1 MARFGRGS
9 KEGGRERERHEMMI
23 HGRHGV
29 RGEGKDEEQGE
40 ERTVGGSEAERDGRE
55 GGADRGRRE

>member
-1 MARFGRGS
+1 
-9 KEGGRERERHEMMI
+9 MMI

-40 ERTVGGSEAERDGRE
+40 ERPVGGSDAEKDGKEGEAE
-55 GGADRGRRE
+55 RGRRE

>member
-9 KEGGRERERHEMMI
+9 KEGGRERERQEMMI
-23 HGRHGV
+23 HRRHGV
-29 RGEGKDEEQGE
+29 REEGKDEEQGE
-40 ERTVGGSEAERDGRE
+40 ERTVTGSEAERGGRE